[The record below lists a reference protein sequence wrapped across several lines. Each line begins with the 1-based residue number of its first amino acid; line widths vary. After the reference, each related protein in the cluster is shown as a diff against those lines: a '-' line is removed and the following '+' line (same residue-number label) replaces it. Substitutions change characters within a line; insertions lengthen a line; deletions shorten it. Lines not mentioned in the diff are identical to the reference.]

1 MEKFVSLSKYARCSC
16 SKPLSVRRELHRVF
30 TDLND
35 PGQLGPVVV
44 APIPQLL
51 FPEQPT
57 RSQDINEAILR
68 ITQVLEPRI
77 SNELCD
83 NFAQETITGTYFW
96 NMFLTDDDDIYSIF
110 TRDNSWMVDT
120 PECIMIQV
128 VHDPRVEGALWNP
141 IYPPPVLDVRPYL
154 MTYATDPGPYD
165 LWGVAVRSRHT
176 WGNHIWAYVKKYGN
190 WYRCDD
196 QVCTQHYGALEDA
209 LRRDNSVGAVATMIR
224 GHAQF
229 RPRRSR
235 HLLTWD

>member
-1 MEKFVSLSKYARCSC
+1 MENFVSLSNYARCSC

-30 TDLND
+30 TDLNSGHG
-35 PGQLGPVVV
+35 PGQLGPVQVT
-44 APIPQLL
+44 PIPQLL

-57 RSQDINEAILR
+57 WSQDINEAIFR

-77 SNELCD
+77 SNEFCD

-96 NMFLTDDDDIYSIF
+96 RVYVTDDDDIYSIF
-110 TRDNSWMVDT
+110 TRENSRMVGT

-128 VHDPRVEGALWNP
+128 VHDDKVEGAIRNP

-154 MTYATDPGPYD
+154 LTYATDPGPYD
-165 LWGVAVRSRHT
+165 LWGVAVRGGH
-176 WGNHIWAYVKKYGN
+176 HIWAYVQKYGH

-196 QVCTQHYGALEDA
+196 RVCTQHYGALEDA
-209 LRRDNSVGAVATMIR
+209 LRRDNSAGGIATMIR
-224 GHAQF
+224 GQAHF